1 MQTQTT
7 HRSVLSSV
15 FNLIKHEGVS
25 IEYLSASAS
34 ALFLFL
40 FRQLHFIKA

>member
-15 FNLIKHEGVS
+15 FNLIKHEGVN
-25 IEYLSASAS
+25 IVDLSARAS

-40 FRQLHFIKA
+40 FRQRHFIKA